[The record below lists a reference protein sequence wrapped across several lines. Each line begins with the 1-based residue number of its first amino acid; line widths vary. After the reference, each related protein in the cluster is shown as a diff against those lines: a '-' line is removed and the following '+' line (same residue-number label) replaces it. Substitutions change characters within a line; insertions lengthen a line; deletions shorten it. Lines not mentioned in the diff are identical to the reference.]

1 MSNSATL
8 TDTKAAQPNTDSNA
22 AAEETV
28 VQNGQTPTSTK
39 YKYTDALALLQKID
53 NREVKVTEIESKIE
67 KLKKTIRSSKL
78 CDSDGSILTEYD
90 DLKKVVEEVKSYKWD
105 IGTYPYTDGIV
116 KVFET
121 KASVD
126 IGGIITSK
134 VNSLRSALMTPK
146 RTKEWALSD
155 EMSSPNWDVEGDAKT
170 VLIEEIDQKFAE
182 VTAEL
187 TEWVKQK
194 SVTTEDGENKRKRL
208 WGDKNLAKGDSQ
220 SKKEW
225 AAHKLKKG
233 WTKSK

>member
-28 VQNGQTPTSTK
+28 VQNGQKPKVTK
-39 YKYTDALALLQKID
+39 LKYTDALELLQKID
-53 NREVKVTEIESKIE
+53 NREIEKPKIRPTIE
-67 KLKKTIRSSKL
+67 KLIRRVRSSKL
-78 CDSDGSILTEYD
+78 CDSDNSILTEYD
-90 DLKKVVEEVKSYKWD
+90 DLKKVAEEVKSYEW
-105 IGTYPYTDGIV
+105 GWQTYDYKEGII

-155 EMSSPNWDVEGDAKT
+155 EMSSPNWDVEGDEKT
-170 VLIEEIDQKFAE
+170 ALIEEIDQKFAE

-225 AAHKLKKG
+225 SAHKLKKG